1 MTKRVILKDG
11 KTLEILHPR
20 TQVASVEG
28 LNDAL
33 AAKADKATTYTKT
46 EINNLLSE
54 FTSNCEFYAQ

>member
-11 KTLEILHPR
+11 QTLEILHPR

-46 EINNLLSE
+46 EVDNLLSD
-54 FTSNCEFYAQ
+54 FTLNGEYYAQ